1 MLESAFFLVKF
12 TQLTQILHD
21 RRSRRSRQIPSL
33 FKTCHDDKA
42 AVVEWLLVAVSEV
55 PETDGWWLF
64 QIVTGFA
71 ELCEYFENCA
81 NIGRSIQRPQPNIAT
96 P

>member
-1 MLESAFFLVKF
+1 MLESACSVVRVS
-12 TQLTQILHD
+12 I
-21 RRSRRSRQIPSL
+21 
-33 FKTCHDDKA
+33 CYHDDKA
-42 AVVEWLLVAVSEV
+42 PVIEWLLVAVSEV

-96 P
+96 A

>member
-1 MLESAFFLVKF
+1 MGLNVE
-12 TQLTQILHD
+12 
-21 RRSRRSRQIPSL
+21 
-33 FKTCHDDKA
+33 TCHDDKA

-55 PETDGWWLF
+55 PETDSWWLF
-64 QIVTGFA
+64 QQNLLIFA